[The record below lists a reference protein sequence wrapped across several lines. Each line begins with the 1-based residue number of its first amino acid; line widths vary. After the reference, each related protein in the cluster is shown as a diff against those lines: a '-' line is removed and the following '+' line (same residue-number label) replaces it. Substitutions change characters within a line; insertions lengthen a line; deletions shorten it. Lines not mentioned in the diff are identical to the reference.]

1 MSSRSHKKLL
11 NLIKRKRR
19 QSFILSSEFGVI
31 EFIAT
36 TPNSLGF
43 SLFSF
48 QEADVRLQ
56 KHETR
61 TFSDLFPMTDDRP
74 TTYMT
79 LWTSTSR
86 RNPETPRIARTQPT
100 RVKDM
105 KTTSSTCRLNTLV
118 HTTPEHPMKNPW
130 TPHEPPMHN
139 LCTPPAGPTC
149 NRFAQGK
156 GDYHKIPP
164 KINAPLPCHAFLD
177 APCDLNK
184 PWTNA
189 PKLQMKKKE
198 ANTNKGCVRRV
209 TVHDRNN
216 NT

>member
-74 TTYMT
+74 TTYDT
-79 LWTSTSR
+79 
-86 RNPETPRIARTQPT
+86 
-100 RVKDM
+100 
-105 KTTSSTCRLNTLV
+105 
-118 HTTPEHPMKNPW
+118 
-130 TPHEPPMHN
+130 
-139 LCTPPAGPTC
+139 
-149 NRFAQGK
+149 
-156 GDYHKIPP
+156 
-164 KINAPLPCHAFLD
+164 
-177 APCDLNK
+177 
-184 PWTNA
+184 
-189 PKLQMKKKE
+189 
-198 ANTNKGCVRRV
+198 
-209 TVHDRNN
+209 
-216 NT
+216 

>member
-1 MSSRSHKKLL
+1 MSSRIHKKLL

-79 LWTSTSR
+79 L
-86 RNPETPRIARTQPT
+86 
-100 RVKDM
+100 
-105 KTTSSTCRLNTLV
+105 
-118 HTTPEHPMKNPW
+118 
-130 TPHEPPMHN
+130 
-139 LCTPPAGPTC
+139 
-149 NRFAQGK
+149 
-156 GDYHKIPP
+156 
-164 KINAPLPCHAFLD
+164 
-177 APCDLNK
+177 
-184 PWTNA
+184 
-189 PKLQMKKKE
+189 
-198 ANTNKGCVRRV
+198 
-209 TVHDRNN
+209 
-216 NT
+216 